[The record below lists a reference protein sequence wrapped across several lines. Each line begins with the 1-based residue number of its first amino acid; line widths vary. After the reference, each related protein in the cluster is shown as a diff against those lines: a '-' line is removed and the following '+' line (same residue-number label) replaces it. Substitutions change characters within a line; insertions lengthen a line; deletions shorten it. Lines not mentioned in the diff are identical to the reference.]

1 MRKAETHC
9 RAQGTGPSAPNCGR
23 RAAPESGKAQKR
35 PNRLRLPPSPTVPV
49 GPVPGPLGGSGRGLT
64 RCSLSSSA
72 WAYMMADFQVGSTT
86 SWRLRGHPKLQ
97 MFGVD
102 SPQTWVIESDTY
114 FLFFFFL
121 RSVGTAVRRQLICV
135 HSLSSG
141 LRALRVLTPATFW
154 QQVLPFRLWEKHRS
168 PPPPN
173 LHEKAGRRGLWPSRW
188 RGGGKVQMEQPSH
201 TGRGFD

>member
-1 MRKAETHC
+1 MRKAGTHC

-64 RCSLSSSA
+64 RCSLSPSA

-114 FLFFFFL
+114 YYYFFFTACRHSCPKAAHL
-121 RSVGTAVRRQLICV
+121 RSF
-135 HSLSSG
+135 SL
-141 LRALRVLTPATFW
+141 
-154 QQVLPFRLWEKHRS
+154 FRLESTPSSDSSNLLAASPSIPALGKTQES
-168 PPPPN
+168 PPPTCMR
-173 LHEKAGRRGLWPSRW
+173 KRGDGDSGL
-188 RGGGKVQMEQPSH
+188 
-201 TGRGFD
+201 